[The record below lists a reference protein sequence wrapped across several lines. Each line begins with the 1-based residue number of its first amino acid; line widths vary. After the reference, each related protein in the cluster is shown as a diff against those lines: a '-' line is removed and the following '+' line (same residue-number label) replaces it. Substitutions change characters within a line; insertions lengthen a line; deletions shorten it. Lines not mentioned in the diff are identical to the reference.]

1 MRETATR
8 LAGIVCF
15 MILIFCR
22 GVFSQE
28 AQADIDELKKQ
39 APRVF
44 IDCRRCDMDY
54 IRTEITFVNYVWD
67 RREADIH
74 VLITTQSTGSGG
86 TEYTMAFIGQR
97 DYEDY
102 QNMLRFVSGSTDT
115 PDEVR
120 QGYVKVL
127 KMGLVAVAART
138 PIAERIVVDFKE
150 QVRETAVE
158 DPWNFWVFN
167 LGAHG
172 FYIGQSHTSMLDVF
186 GNASVNRVTPESKL
200 RLALNAMW
208 EESSF
213 EYGEDSITSSS
224 RSRSFSGLY
233 VKSVS
238 DHWSVGG
245 WLDVN
250 YSTYSNL
257 DLAITPSPAI
267 EFNIFPYSES
277 TRRQLR
283 FLYRLKYSYV
293 RYMEET
299 IYDQT
304 QENLWSQSLNT
315 SLEFNEPW
323 GTAEVYL
330 FGSHYFHDMSKYR
343 IRVGGDLSI
352 RIVKGLRLNINGS
365 YSRIRDQLSLR
376 KGDVSIEEVLLR
388 RRELETGYSFFF
400 SVGLNY
406 SFGSVFSNV
415 VNPRFGGGSGG
426 GRMIFF

>member
-1 MRETATR
+1 M
-8 LAGIVCF
+8 ICF
-15 MILIFCR
+15 VILILSP
-22 GVFSQE
+22 GVFCQE
-28 AQADIDELKKQ
+28 THSDVDELKKS

-44 IDCRRCDMDY
+44 IDCRRCDIDY

-67 RREADIH
+67 RREADVH

-86 TEYTMAFIGQR
+86 LEYTMAFIGQR

-102 QNMLRFVSGSTDT
+102 QNTLRFVSGRTDT

-127 KMGLVAVAART
+127 KMGLVAAAART
-138 PIAERIVVDFKE
+138 PISERIDVAFKE
-150 QVRETAVE
+150 QVKETAVA
-158 DPWNFWVFN
+158 DPWDFWVFN

-172 FYIGQSHTSMLDVF
+172 FYYGQSHTSMLDVF
-186 GNASVNRVTPESKL
+186 GNASANRVTPESKL

-213 EYGEDSITSSS
+213 EYEEDSITSSS
-224 RSRSFSGLY
+224 RSRGFSGLY
-233 VKSVS
+233 VKSIS

-245 WLDVN
+245 WLDVD

-257 DLAITPSPAI
+257 DLAITPSPAL
-267 EFNIFPYSES
+267 EYNIFPYSES

-293 RYMEET
+293 RYLEET

-304 QENLWSQSLNT
+304 RENLWSQSLIS

-330 FGSHYFHDMSKYR
+330 FGSHFFHDMNKYR

-352 RIVKGLRLNINGS
+352 RIVKGLRLNIDGS

-376 KGDVSIEEVLLR
+376 KGDASLEEVLLQ
-388 RRELETGYSFFF
+388 RRELETDYSMFF
-400 SVGLNY
+400 SVGLSY

-415 VNPRFGGGSGG
+415 VNPRFGGGGG
-426 GRMIFF
+426 GGGMIFF